1 MSIINN
7 SGRNKWHIIII
18 PLTQYFK
25 FQIMGD
31 FQSLLNPDSVFFLL
45 NLNWNTKLLTFL
57 HVNAVK
63 NSILVFVKCFST
75 SSKKL
80 YNKNPSCFNTFKHQK
95 TFKYCSQNYSKLHV
109 SIRKWHQNYYFDS
122 TKMSCTIFL
131 CKHLSEYSKLHSSL
145 TRVNPGLLVVV
156 LFFWIQN
163 F

>member
-7 SGRNKWHIIII
+7 SGGNKWHIIII

-25 FQIMGD
+25 FQIMSD

-75 SSKKL
+75 SSKEL
-80 YNKNPSCFNTFKHQK
+80 YNKNPSYFNTFKHQK

-109 SIRKWHQNYYFDS
+109 LLLENDIKTTILTAVKCHAQFFFVSICLSTANY
-122 TKMSCTIFL
+122 I
-131 CKHLSEYSKLHSSL
+131 LH
-145 TRVNPGLLVVV
+145 
-156 LFFWIQN
+156 
-163 F
+163 